1 MSHLANLQQADSM
14 EESQSNVAFG
24 YLSVLLGS
32 LCQNS
37 DIREL
42 LRSKLPGRTLQPLV
56 YAVDEF
62 IQHHRKVDDLYD
74 GESGSD
80 SGNGFTQRLQ
90 LVVDRLRQSEG
101 LK

>member
-1 MSHLANLQQADSM
+1 M

-37 DIREL
+37 DIREI
-42 LRSKLPGRTLQPLV
+42 LRSTLPGRTLQPLM

-62 IQHHRKVDDLYD
+62 IQHHKKVDDLYD
-74 GESGSD
+74 GEDGSG

-90 LVVDRLRQSEG
+90 LVVDRLKQSEG
-101 LK
+101 LG